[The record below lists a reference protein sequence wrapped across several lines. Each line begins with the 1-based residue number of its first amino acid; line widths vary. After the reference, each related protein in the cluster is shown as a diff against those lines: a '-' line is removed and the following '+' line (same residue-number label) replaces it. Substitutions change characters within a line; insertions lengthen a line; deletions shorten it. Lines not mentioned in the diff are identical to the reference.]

1 MDRIEFIEIIAECTA
16 ATQAYFAE
24 AEKTTI
30 MLRVCAEEPLTFD
43 ERFAL
48 LAQEIIERDA
58 YLLYLDAKRFL
69 HRAALL
75 DMAGFRPTDRVTNL
89 ESAVSQNRGR
99 ASRDESEM
107 PSVPTAISV
116 K

>member
-1 MDRIEFIEIIAECTA
+1 MDRIEFIEILTDCNA
-16 ATQAYFAE
+16 ATEAYFAE
-24 AEKTTI
+24 AERTAI
-30 MLRVCAEEPLTFD
+30 MLRICSEEPLTFD

-75 DMAGFRPTDRVTNL
+75 GYGGLSTN
-89 ESAVSQNRGR
+89 
-99 ASRDESEM
+99 
-107 PSVPTAISV
+107 
-116 K
+116 